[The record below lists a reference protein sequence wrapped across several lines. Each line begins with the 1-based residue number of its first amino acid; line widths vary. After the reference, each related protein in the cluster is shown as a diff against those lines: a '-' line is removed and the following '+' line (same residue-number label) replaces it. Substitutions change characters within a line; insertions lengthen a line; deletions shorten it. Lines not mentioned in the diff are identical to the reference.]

1 MMTDAQPQVD
11 PDASISEKMDRVH
24 EIIDIIEAGDLS
36 LERAKQLREEG
47 RKLLE
52 TVEEDLDLGDGSVL
66 ERE

>member
-1 MMTDAQPQVD
+1 MTDSQPQVD

-24 EIIDIIEAGDLS
+24 EIIDTIEAGDLS

-47 RKLLE
+47 RELLA
-52 TVEEDLDLGDGSVL
+52 TVEEDLDLGDGNVL

>member
-1 MMTDAQPQVD
+1 MTDAQPQVD
-11 PDASISEKMDRVH
+11 ADASISEKMDRVH

-47 RKLLE
+47 RELLA
-52 TVEEDLDLGDGSVL
+52 TVEEDLDLGDGNVL